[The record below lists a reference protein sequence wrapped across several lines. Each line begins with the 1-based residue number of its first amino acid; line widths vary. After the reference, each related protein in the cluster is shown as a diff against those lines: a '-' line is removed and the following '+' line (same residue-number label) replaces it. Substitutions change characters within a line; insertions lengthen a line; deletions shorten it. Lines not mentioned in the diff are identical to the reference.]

1 MLEEHTFLGE
11 GRRTVRKGFS
21 QEMKSELLLEGEEE
35 KAKQGRVFW
44 AGKPV
49 NTQAQVWQNPRHP
62 WHGCSGDG
70 WESVER

>member
-35 KAKQGRVFW
+35 
-44 AGKPV
+44 
-49 NTQAQVWQNPRHP
+49 
-62 WHGCSGDG
+62 
-70 WESVER
+70 